1 MAGQAFAAER
11 IDGVCEQ
18 FGEQADGGGF
28 GWPEASV
35 FSQCG
40 SESGVV
46 RCIHAAWVWVAAE
59 WAGII
64 PRRDRGRLCRPRV
77 TV

>member
-1 MAGQAFAAER
+1 MAGHALAPEWIEGIR
-11 IDGVCEQ
+11 EQ
-18 FGEQADGGGF
+18 VGEQADGGGF
-28 GWPEASV
+28 GWPQASV

-46 RCIHAAWVWVAAE
+46 RCIHAAWVCVAAE

-64 PRRDRGRLCRPRV
+64 PRHDRGRLCRPRV